1 MIELDRLY
9 WDLEIDRYMEGH
21 SIHKAGGH
29 TSLYSLRVIRADLN
43 VGDQGDDRSLKSQVV
58 LSDEKGQ
65 TIAATRVVSD
75 TAYPRCKDDRT
86 RHSKCWSR
94 LLRSAC

>member
-86 RHSKCWSR
+86 CHSKRWSR